1 MFSLH
6 SLDAVALIQPQ
17 QLDGTVVVFDI
28 ETNGVARKL
37 KGHLRQV
44 QSLSWSANDRF
55 LLSASQDWKA
65 VLWDLQSGE
74 RLRTVRFEAPIF
86 IAELHP
92 TNQYG

>member
-1 MFSLH
+1 VL
-6 SLDAVALIQPQ
+6 ALIQSQ

>member
-1 MFSLH
+1 VLP
-6 SLDAVALIQPQ
+6 LIQPQ